1 MEKLT
6 DGIKTLLLAG
16 VGAVALT
23 ADMSQELLKE
33 LVSRGELTVEQGKA
47 LNQEL
52 KHTFDESRAK
62 ADAEKTD
69 TLDFIKN
76 LSKDELDKLKEL
88 IKEREQE
95 DENA

>member
-1 MEKLT
+1 MDKLT

-23 ADMSQELLKE
+23 ADKSQEILKD
-33 LVSRGELTVEQGKA
+33 LVARGELTVEQGKA

-62 ADAEKTD
+62 AENEKMD
-69 TLDFIKN
+69 TADFLKT
-76 LSKDELDKLKEL
+76 LSKDELEKLKQL
-88 IKEREQE
+88 IKEREDE

>member
-23 ADMSQELLKE
+23 ADKSQELLKE

-47 LNQEL
+47 LNRPAPAPAKPAPKPAPKPMPKRPTRSTL
-52 KHTFDESRAK
+52 SRIFQR
-62 ADAEKTD
+62 T
-69 TLDFIKN
+69 N
-76 LSKDELDKLKEL
+76 LT
-88 IKEREQE
+88 
-95 DENA
+95 N